1 MQNNR
6 NSAANGRTF
15 KIPFHSQRN
24 ISSPEDLSANR
35 RVIAGHIPAKAILE
49 LPTDENVRSYL
60 VDAEGKQ
67 RRTPTSV
74 HRAIK
79 DTLKNNPE
87 QFCILNGG
95 IVIVARGSE
104 VDEKDKVLILTNAS
118 IINGSQTQGVLR
130 DFAAETGSELEMS
143 VKFELIIT
151 DDEDL
156 ISEVSI
162 ARNFQNDVKTISIVG
177 QRGEL
182 DELDK
187 RFRKTHPKL
196 QLQKSET
203 EWVSAD
209 NNYIQTEKLLQVIA
223 ALLPDELWFKP
234 GGINRVYTYNSK
246 ATCLKDFDAIYRKAH
261 DTKDKEHEHFKKVY
275 DFYLDVVGQAYD
287 LYESWKSNPAF
298 EGCRLWCIERDGK
311 QIVEV
316 PDGLIFPIL
325 AALSEFAVHT
335 KDGWQIKAP
344 KLDDEL
350 VAAAVLAYKEIAKR
364 PDVMGKTKSCY
375 SQVAQVATMYKKFAK
390 QA

>member
-35 RVIAGHIPAKAILE
+35 KVIAGHIPAKAILE

-67 RRTPTSV
+67 KRTTTAV

-151 DDEDL
+151 NDEDL

-182 DELDK
+182 DEIDK
-187 RFRKTHPKL
+187 HFRKTHSKL

-209 NNYIQTEKLLQVIA
+209 NNYVQTEKLLQVIA

-261 DTKDKEHEHFKKVY
+261 DKKDKEHEHFKKVY
-275 DFYLDVVGQAYD
+275 QFYLDIAGQAYD

-325 AALSEFAVHT
+325 AALSEFAVQT

-375 SQVAQVATMYKKFAK
+375 SQVAQVATMYKKFVKLA
-390 QA
+390 

>member
-104 VDEKDKVLILTNAS
+104 VDEKDKMLILTNAS

-143 VKFELIIT
+143 VKFELI
-151 DDEDL
+151 
-156 ISEVSI
+156 
-162 ARNFQNDVKTISIVG
+162 
-177 QRGEL
+177 
-182 DELDK
+182 
-187 RFRKTHPKL
+187 
-196 QLQKSET
+196 
-203 EWVSAD
+203 
-209 NNYIQTEKLLQVIA
+209 
-223 ALLPDELWFKP
+223 
-234 GGINRVYTYNSK
+234 
-246 ATCLKDFDAIYRKAH
+246 
-261 DTKDKEHEHFKKVY
+261 
-275 DFYLDVVGQAYD
+275 
-287 LYESWKSNPAF
+287 
-298 EGCRLWCIERDGK
+298 
-311 QIVEV
+311 
-316 PDGLIFPIL
+316 
-325 AALSEFAVHT
+325 
-335 KDGWQIKAP
+335 
-344 KLDDEL
+344 
-350 VAAAVLAYKEIAKR
+350 
-364 PDVMGKTKSCY
+364 
-375 SQVAQVATMYKKFAK
+375 
-390 QA
+390 